1 MPLRR
6 AVGTVPAPAVRLDAV
21 EKHVTKVRT
30 RALAFARALRK
41 PPFHPE
47 TVHRLRTHLRRLQA
61 YAEFLQRPRIAARLA
76 DCVSWLSDLRTLY
89 VFQQFLRRRGAS
101 VPDRSRM
108 DVAVRDEEWAVAR
121 AGYPEIIRTRLAG
134 LSVTRMR
141 RPAAFLAE
149 RFATLSRDRAVRLDT
164 ALRGL
169 SPEATRKEL
178 HRLRLLIKSLRYQAE
193 IALEA
198 GRGDPRMVAALKRRL
213 LRPGPVPPAGQEV
226 GPGVPER
233 GGERVPAIPSASAG
247 SRPQVRA
254 AAIFPYRVAMRR
266 RNLGGRSHNMVPA
279 PAFGMP
285 VNRMQQAP
293 AFFTSKEAA
302 VLPETISE
310 MVVLM

>member
-1 MPLRR
+1 MQAVRHARSVLLQR
-6 AVGTVPAPAVRLDAV
+6 AVGAAPVPLVRRDAV
-21 EKHVTKVRT
+21 EKRIAAVRA
-30 RALAFARALRK
+30 RAIVFARALRE
-41 PPFHPE
+41 PPFRHE
-47 TVHRLRTHLRRLQA
+47 TVHHLRTHLRRLQA

-149 RFATLSRDRAVRLDT
+149 RFAALSRDRAVRLDA

-198 GRGDPRMVAALKRRL
+198 GRGDPRTVAALKRLQRTLGDYCDRDQFRRL
-213 LRPGPVPPAGQEV
+213 AKKVNLECRNEMKQEY
-226 GPGVPER
+226 R
-233 GGERVPAIPSASAG
+233 RYRQRA
-247 SRPQVRA
+247 RA
-254 AAIFPYRVAMRR
+254 AVRR
-266 RNLGGRSHNMVPA
+266 LA
-279 PAFGMP
+279 PPQSSLIAL
-285 VNRMQQAP
+285 R
-293 AFFTSKEAA
+293 
-302 VLPETISE
+302 
-310 MVVLM
+310 